1 MAPGQGNEPVGDSVV
16 YEVVP
21 FEERLGVALAAAS
34 RALGT
39 RYRTSLARLQLT
51 YPQFQVMQVLWEDGS
66 LMVGTLADRLALD
79 ISTFSPCSS
88 ASRRAT
94 WCRDGATLVT
104 SARRHHADAE
114 GPGAAS

>member
-1 MAPGQGNEPVGDSVV
+1 MARVRVTRPVGDSVV

-51 YPQFQVMQVLWEDGS
+51 CL
-66 LMVGTLADRLALD
+66 
-79 ISTFSPCSS
+79 SS
-88 ASRRAT
+88 R
-94 WCRDGATLVT
+94 
-104 SARRHHADAE
+104 
-114 GPGAAS
+114 